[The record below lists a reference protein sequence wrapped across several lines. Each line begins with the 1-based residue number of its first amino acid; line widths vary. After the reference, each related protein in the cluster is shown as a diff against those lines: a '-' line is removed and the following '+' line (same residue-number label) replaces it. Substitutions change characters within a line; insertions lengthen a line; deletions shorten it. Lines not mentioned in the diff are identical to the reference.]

1 MSDPFRRLPLEFEV
15 DRERRFLRVTL
26 AGEVLVEG
34 TDLPIE
40 IVEAAV
46 GEALLRHAGA
56 PPEAEVHFPPEAL
69 AELRAEL
76 KRLFEED
83 DEEDDEADE
92 ADEPDGFE
100 LDEDEDEEE
109 EGDGPR

>member
-76 KRLFEED
+76 KRLFEEGEED
-83 DEEDDEADE
+83 EDADEEDDEG
-92 ADEPDGFE
+92 GFDLGGE
-100 LDEDEDEEE
+100 EDEDE

>member
-1 MSDPFRRLPLEFEV
+1 VSDPFRRLPLEFEV

-76 KRLFEED
+76 KRLFEEGEED
-83 DEEDDEADE
+83 EDADEEDDEG
-92 ADEPDGFE
+92 GFDLGGE
-100 LDEDEDEEE
+100 EDEDE